1 MKTHFIHNTI
11 LKSVMLGF
19 MAFLTMSGLAMNT
32 YADETSDI
40 QQLQTRWAEI
50 KYSTAEAQQ
59 EKAFAALVSEAQQL
73 TAANKSAPYL
83 IWEGII
89 RSTYAGAKGGLGALD
104 QVKQAKKLFEQAIKL
119 QPDAMQGSA
128 YTSLGSLYYQVP
140 GWPVGFGDSKKA
152 KEMLLKG
159 LSYNPDGIDSNYF
172 YGDYLLE
179 EKQYQQ
185 AIAAFEKALQAAPRP
200 GRESA
205 DAGRKGEITAAMAK
219 AKKHL

>member
-1 MKTHFIHNTI
+1 MTNIIMKTFFTKAAMVKFVV
-11 LKSVMLGF
+11 LAALG
-19 MAFLTMSGLAMNT
+19 SLALIS
-32 YADETSDI
+32 YADEASDI
-40 QQLQTRWAEI
+40 HKLQTRWAEI
-50 KYSTAEAQQ
+50 KYQTPEAEQ
-59 EKAFAALVSEAQQL
+59 EKAFVTLVAEAEQL
-73 TAANKSAPYL
+73 RAANTSAPYL
-83 IWEGII
+83 IWEAII

-104 QVKQAKKLFEQAIKL
+104 QVKQSKKLLEQAIEI
-119 QPDAMQGSA
+119 DAAAMNGSA

-140 GWPVGFGDSKKA
+140 GWPVGFGDDKKA

-179 EKQYQQ
+179 QKQYQQ
-185 AIAAFEKALQAAPRP
+185 AVAAFEKALNAAPRP

-205 DAGRKGEITAAMAK
+205 DAGRKGEIEAAMAK

>member
-1 MKTHFIHNTI
+1 MKSLLKLIAFMTI
-11 LKSVMLGF
+11 GLFASIGF
-19 MAFLTMSGLAMNT
+19 
-32 YADETSDI
+32 ADQSDDLHK
-40 QQLQTRWAEI
+40 LQTRWAEI
-50 KYSTAEAQQ
+50 KYQLPAAEQ
-59 EKAFAALVSEAQQL
+59 EKAFETLAAEAEKL
-73 TAANKSAPYL
+73 TATHKTAAFL

-104 QVKQAKKLFEQAIKL
+104 QVKQAKKLFERAIKL
-119 QPDAMQGSA
+119 DPAAMDGSA

-140 GWPVGFGDSKKA
+140 GWPVGFGDDDKA

-159 LSYNPDGIDSNYF
+159 LNYNPDGIDSNYF

-179 EKQYQQ
+179 QKEYQQ
-185 AIAAFEKALQAAPRP
+185 AVAAFEKALLAAPRS

-205 DAGRKGEITAAMAK
+205 DTGRKGEIQAAQAK

>member
-1 MKTHFIHNTI
+1 MTNIIMKTFFTKTAM
-11 LKSVMLGF
+11 LKFVVLA
-19 MAFLTMSGLAMNT
+19 AFSSLALIS
-32 YADETSDI
+32 YADEAADI
-40 QQLQTRWAEI
+40 QKLQTRWAEI
-50 KYSTAEAQQ
+50 KYQTPKAEQ
-59 EKAFAALVSEAQQL
+59 EKAFVTLVAEAEQL
-73 TAANKSAPYL
+73 RAANTSAPYL
-83 IWEGII
+83 IWEAII

-104 QVKQAKKLFEQAIKL
+104 QVKQSKKLLEQAIKM
-119 QPDAMQGSA
+119 DAAAMNGSA

-140 GWPVGFGDSKKA
+140 GWPVGFGDDKKA

-179 EKQYQQ
+179 QKQYQQ
-185 AIAAFEKALQAAPRP
+185 AVVAFEKALNAAPRP

-205 DAGRKGEITAAMAK
+205 DAGRKGEIEAAMAK

>member
-1 MKTHFIHNTI
+1 MTNIIMKTFFTKTAM
-11 LKSVMLGF
+11 LKFVVLAALGS
-19 MAFLTMSGLAMNT
+19 LTLIS
-32 YADETSDI
+32 YADEAADI
-40 QQLQTRWAEI
+40 QKLQTRWAEI
-50 KYSTAEAQQ
+50 KYQTPEAEQ
-59 EKAFAALVSEAQQL
+59 EKAFVTLVAEAEQL
-73 TAANKSAPYL
+73 RTANTTAPYL
-83 IWEGII
+83 IWEAII

-104 QVKQAKKLFEQAIKL
+104 QVKQSKKLLEQAIKM
-119 QPDAMQGSA
+119 DAAAMNGSA

-140 GWPVGFGDSKKA
+140 GWPVGFGDDKKA

-179 EKQYQQ
+179 QKQYQQ
-185 AIAAFEKALQAAPRP
+185 AVVAFEKALNAAPRP

-205 DAGRKGEITAAMAK
+205 DAGRKGEIEAAMAK

>member
-1 MKTHFIHNTI
+1 MTSIIMKTFFTKTAM
-11 LKSVMLGF
+11 LKFVVLAALG
-19 MAFLTMSGLAMNT
+19 SLALIS
-32 YADETSDI
+32 YADEAADI
-40 QQLQTRWAEI
+40 QKLQTRWAEI
-50 KYSTAEAQQ
+50 KYQTPEAEQ
-59 EKAFAALVSEAQQL
+59 EKAFVTLVAEAEQL
-73 TAANKSAPYL
+73 RTANTTAPYL
-83 IWEGII
+83 IWEAII

-104 QVKQAKKLFEQAIKL
+104 QVKQSKKLLEQAIKI
-119 QPDAMQGSA
+119 DGAAMNGSA

-140 GWPVGFGDSKKA
+140 GWPVGFGDDKKA

-179 EKQYQQ
+179 QKQYQQ
-185 AIAAFEKALQAAPRP
+185 AVVAFEKALNAAPRS

-205 DAGRKGEITAAMAK
+205 DAGRKGEIEAAMAK

>member
-1 MKTHFIHNTI
+1 MNVFSINSIAAKKIVLQLIAFAALT
-11 LKSVMLGF
+11 SVAVIG
-19 MAFLTMSGLAMNT
+19 
-32 YADETSDI
+32 YADEAADI
-40 QQLQTRWAEI
+40 QTLQTRWAEI
-50 KYSTAEAQQ
+50 KYQTPEADQ
-59 EKAFAALVSEAQQL
+59 EKAFVALVAEAEQL
-73 TAANKSAPYL
+73 RTVNTRAPYL
-83 IWEGII
+83 IWEAII

-104 QVKQAKKLFEQAIKL
+104 EVKQAKKLLEQAIKL
-119 QPDAMQGSA
+119 DAAAMNGSA

-140 GWPVGFGDSKKA
+140 GWPIGFGDDKKA

-179 EKQYQQ
+179 QKDYQQ
-185 AIAAFEKALQAAPRP
+185 AVAAFEKALNAAPRP

-205 DAGRKGEITAAMAK
+205 DAGRKGEIEAAMAK

>member
-1 MKTHFIHNTI
+1 MKI
-11 LKSVMLGF
+11 LFKSIAIILFSAFTSLGF
-19 MAFLTMSGLAMNT
+19 
-32 YADETSDI
+32 ADQTHD
-40 QQLQTRWAEI
+40 LQTLQSRWADI
-50 KYSTAEAQQ
+50 KYQLPTAEQ
-59 EKAFAALVSEAQQL
+59 EKAFEALVSDAEQFAASHK
-73 TAANKSAPYL
+73 TAPFL

-104 QVKQAKKLFEQAIKL
+104 QVKQAKKLFERAIKL
-119 QPDAMQGSA
+119 DPAAMDGSA

-140 GWPVGFGDSKKA
+140 GWPIGFGDDNTA

-179 EKQYQQ
+179 QKEYSQ
-185 AIAAFEKALQAAPRP
+185 AVAAFEKALQAPARS
-200 GRESA
+200 GREVA
-205 DAGRKGEITAAMAK
+205 DAGRKDEIQAALAK

>member
-1 MKTHFIHNTI
+1 MKTLVKLIVIMTFSLFTSICI
-11 LKSVMLGF
+11 
-19 MAFLTMSGLAMNT
+19 
-32 YADETSDI
+32 ADPTSDL
-40 QQLQTRWAEI
+40 QSLQTRWAEI
-50 KYSTAEAQQ
+50 KYQLPTAEQ
-59 EKAFAALVSEAQQL
+59 EKAFESLVVQAESL
-73 TAANKSAPYL
+73 TATHKTAPFL

-104 QVKQAKKLFEQAIKL
+104 QVKQARKLFERAIKL
-119 QPDAMQGSA
+119 DPAAMDGSA

-140 GWPVGFGDSKKA
+140 GWPVGFGDDDKA

-159 LSYNPDGIDSNYF
+159 LNYNPDGIDSNYF

-179 EKQYQQ
+179 QKEYQQ
-185 AIAAFEKALQAAPRP
+185 AVAAFEKALQAAPRP

-205 DAGRKGEITAAMAK
+205 DAGRQDEIQTALAK

>member
-1 MKTHFIHNTI
+1 MKTL
-11 LKSVMLGF
+11 LKIIAIMTMGLFASLGF
-19 MAFLTMSGLAMNT
+19 
-32 YADETSDI
+32 ADQTDDLHK
-40 QQLQTRWAEI
+40 LQTRWAEI
-50 KYSTAEAQQ
+50 KYQLPTAEQ
-59 EKAFAALVSEAQQL
+59 EKAFEALATEAEKL
-73 TAANKSAPYL
+73 TATHKTAPFL

-104 QVKQAKKLFEQAIKL
+104 QVKQAKKLFERAIKL
-119 QPDAMQGSA
+119 DPAAMDGSA

-140 GWPVGFGDSKKA
+140 GWPVGFGDDDKA

-159 LSYNPDGIDSNYF
+159 LNYNPDGIDSNYF

-179 EKQYQQ
+179 QKEYPQ
-185 AIAAFEKALQAAPRP
+185 AVAAFEKALQAAPRP

-205 DAGRKGEITAAMAK
+205 DAGRKGEIEVALAK

>member
-1 MKTHFIHNTI
+1 MNVFSINSIAAKKIVLQLIAFAALT
-11 LKSVMLGF
+11 SVAVIG
-19 MAFLTMSGLAMNT
+19 
-32 YADETSDI
+32 YADEAADI
-40 QQLQTRWAEI
+40 QTLQTRWAEI
-50 KYSTAEAQQ
+50 KYQTPEADQ
-59 EKAFAALVSEAQQL
+59 EKAFVALVAEAEQL
-73 TAANKSAPYL
+73 RTANTRAPYL
-83 IWEGII
+83 IWEAII

-104 QVKQAKKLFEQAIKL
+104 EVKQAKKLLEQAIKL
-119 QPDAMQGSA
+119 DAAAMNGSA

-140 GWPVGFGDSKKA
+140 GWPIGFGDDKKA

-179 EKQYQQ
+179 QKDYQQ
-185 AIAAFEKALQAAPRP
+185 AVAAFEKALNAAPRP

-205 DAGRKGEITAAMAK
+205 DAGRKGEIEAAMAK

>member
-1 MKTHFIHNTI
+1 MKTLLKVIAIVTI
-11 LKSVMLGF
+11 GLFASTGF
-19 MAFLTMSGLAMNT
+19 
-32 YADETSDI
+32 ADQRDDL

-50 KYSTAEAQQ
+50 KYQLPAAEQ
-59 EKAFAALVSEAQQL
+59 EKAFENLVKEAEKFSAAHK
-73 TAANKSAPYL
+73 TATFF

-104 QVKQAKKLFEQAIKL
+104 QVKQAKKLFERAITL
-119 QPDAMQGSA
+119 DPAAVDGSA

-140 GWPVGFGDSKKA
+140 GWPIGFGNDDKA

-159 LSYNPDGIDSNYF
+159 LSYNPDGMDSNYF

-179 EKQYQQ
+179 QKEYEQ
-185 AIAAFEKALQAAPRP
+185 AVTVFEKALKAKPRP

-205 DAGRKGEITAAMAK
+205 DAGRISEIQNALEK